1 MLNPKKY
8 CWREK
13 KNCTSDFDYSLPNIP
28 YFIMSESLFHL
39 KDKVALIT
47 GASRGI
53 GAAIALQLGLSGAKI
68 VLSGR
73 KEEALKET
81 SQKLISSGIDCHYFP
96 GNNGVEKD
104 NQALVDF
111 TLKTF
116 GGVDI
121 LVNNSASNPV
131 FGPVENTETWAFE
144 KIISVNLKGPFD
156 LSKMVLPS
164 FKVRGGGVIIHIS
177 SIGGLRPE
185 PGLGIYSVS
194 KAALISL
201 AKVMAKEWGQY
212 GVRVNTIC
220 PGLIQ
225 TKFSEALWTN
235 DKIRNMMLGQLPLS
249 RIGTPEEI
257 AALALFLA
265 SPASSYTT
273 GAVFTADGGYTI

>member
-1 MLNPKKY
+1 
-8 CWREK
+8 
-13 KNCTSDFDYSLPNIP
+13 
-28 YFIMSESLFHL
+28 MSESLFNL
-39 KDKVALIT
+39 KGKVAIIT

-53 GAAIALQLGLSGAKI
+53 GEAIATQLGLSGAKI
-68 VLSGR
+68 IISGR
-73 KEEALKET
+73 KEDALIKTT
-81 SQKLISSGIDCHYFP
+81 SKLISLGIEGQYLAS
-96 GNNGVEKD
+96 NNGIESD
-104 NQALVDF
+104 NQALVHF

-131 FGPVENTETWAFE
+131 FGPVENTETWAFD
-144 KIISVNLKGPFD
+144 KIIAVNLRGPFD

-164 FKVRGGGVIIHIS
+164 FKERGGGVIINIS

-201 AKVMAKEWGQY
+201 SKVMAKEWGPY
-212 GVRVNTIC
+212 NVRVNTIC

-235 DKIRNMMLGQLPLS
+235 DNIMKMMMSQLPLA
-249 RIGTPEEI
+249 RIGSPEEI
-257 AALALFLA
+257 AALALYLS
-265 SPASSYTT
+265 SPASAYST

>member
-1 MLNPKKY
+1 
-8 CWREK
+8 
-13 KNCTSDFDYSLPNIP
+13 
-28 YFIMSESLFHL
+28 MSESLFNL
-39 KDKVALIT
+39 KGKVAIIT

-53 GAAIALQLGLSGAKI
+53 GEAIATQLGLSGAKI
-68 VLSGR
+68 IISGR
-73 KEEALKET
+73 KEDALIKTT
-81 SQKLISSGIDCHYFP
+81 SKLISLGIECQYLAS
-96 GNNGVEKD
+96 NNGIESD
-104 NQALVDF
+104 NQALVHF

-131 FGPVENTETWAFE
+131 FGPVENTETWAFD
-144 KIISVNLKGPFD
+144 KIIAVNLRGPFD

-164 FKVRGGGVIIHIS
+164 FKERGGGVIINIS

-201 AKVMAKEWGQY
+201 SKVMAKEWGPY
-212 GVRVNTIC
+212 NVRVNTIC

-235 DKIRNMMLGQLPLS
+235 DNIMKMMMSQLPLA
-249 RIGTPEEI
+249 RIGSPEEI
-257 AALALFLA
+257 AALALYLS
-265 SPASSYTT
+265 SPASSYST

>member
-1 MLNPKKY
+1 
-8 CWREK
+8 
-13 KNCTSDFDYSLPNIP
+13 
-28 YFIMSESLFHL
+28 MSESLFNL
-39 KDKVALIT
+39 KGKVAIIT

-53 GAAIALQLGLSGAKI
+53 GEAIATQLGLSGAKI
-68 VLSGR
+68 IISGR
-73 KEEALKET
+73 KEDALIKT
-81 SQKLISSGIDCHYFP
+81 KSKLISLGIECQYLAS
-96 GNNGVEKD
+96 NNGIESD
-104 NQALVDF
+104 NQALVHF

-131 FGPVENTETWAFE
+131 FGPVENTETWAFD
-144 KIISVNLKGPFD
+144 KIIAVNLRGPFD

-164 FKVRGGGVIIHIS
+164 FKERGGGVIINIS

-201 AKVMAKEWGQY
+201 SKVMAKEWGPY
-212 GVRVNTIC
+212 NVRVNTIC

-235 DKIRNMMLGQLPLS
+235 DNIMKMMMSQLPLA
-249 RIGTPEEI
+249 RIGSPEEI
-257 AALALFLA
+257 AALALYLS
-265 SPASSYTT
+265 SPASSYST

>member
-1 MLNPKKY
+1 
-8 CWREK
+8 
-13 KNCTSDFDYSLPNIP
+13 
-28 YFIMSESLFHL
+28 MSETLFNL
-39 KDKVALIT
+39 SGKVALIT

-53 GAAIALQLGLSGAKI
+53 GEAIAMQLGISGAKI
-68 VLSGR
+68 VISGR
-73 KEEALKET
+73 KEDPLIKT
-81 SQKLISSGIDCHYFP
+81 CSKLVSLGINCQYFSS
-96 GNNGVEKD
+96 NNGVEAE
-104 NQALVDF
+104 NEALVDF
-111 TLKTF
+111 TITTF

-121 LVNNSASNPV
+121 LVNNAASNPV
-131 FGPVENTETWAFE
+131 FGPVEDTETWAFD
-144 KIISVNLKGPFD
+144 KIMSVNLRGPFD

-164 FKVRGGGVIIHIS
+164 FKSRGGGVIINIS

-201 AKVMAKEWGQY
+201 SKVMAKEWGQHN
-212 GVRVNTIC
+212 VRVNTIC

-235 DKIRNMMLGQLPLS
+235 DKIMKMMLNQLPLA

-257 AALALFLA
+257 AALSLYLA
-265 SPASSYTT
+265 SPASSYST

>member
-1 MLNPKKY
+1 
-8 CWREK
+8 
-13 KNCTSDFDYSLPNIP
+13 
-28 YFIMSESLFHL
+28 MSETLFNL
-39 KDKVALIT
+39 SGKVAIVT

-53 GAAIALQLGLSGAKI
+53 GESIAEKLGLAGAKI
-68 VLSGR
+68 VISGR
-73 KEEALKET
+73 KQEALILST
-81 SQKLISSGIDCHYFP
+81 QKLVDLGIDCQYFAS
-96 GNNGVEKD
+96 NNGVESD

-111 TLKTF
+111 TLQTF
-116 GGVDI
+116 GAVDI

-131 FGPVENTETWAFE
+131 FGPVEQTESWAFD
-144 KIISVNLKGPFD
+144 KIMSVNLRGPFD

-164 FKVRGGGVIIHIS
+164 FKERGGGVIINIS

-201 AKVMAKEWGQY
+201 SKVMAKEWGQY
-212 GVRVNTIC
+212 NVRVNTIC

-235 DKIRNMMLGQLPLS
+235 DKIMKMMLHQLPLA
-249 RIGTPEEI
+249 RIGSPEEI

-265 SPASSYTT
+265 SSASSYST

>member
-1 MLNPKKY
+1 
-8 CWREK
+8 
-13 KNCTSDFDYSLPNIP
+13 
-28 YFIMSESLFHL
+28 MSETLFNL
-39 KDKVALIT
+39 SGKVALIT

-53 GAAIALQLGLSGAKI
+53 GEAIAMQLGISGAKI
-68 VLSGR
+68 VISGR
-73 KEEALKET
+73 KEDPLIKT
-81 SQKLISSGIDCHYFP
+81 CSKLVSLGINCQYFSS
-96 GNNGVEKD
+96 NNGVEAE
-104 NQALVDF
+104 NEALVDF
-111 TLKTF
+111 TITTF

-121 LVNNSASNPV
+121 LVNNAASNPV
-131 FGPVENTETWAFE
+131 FGPVEDTETWAFD
-144 KIISVNLKGPFD
+144 KIMSVNLRGPFD

-164 FKVRGGGVIIHIS
+164 FKSRGGGVIINIS

-201 AKVMAKEWGQY
+201 SKVMAKEWGQHN
-212 GVRVNTIC
+212 VRVNTIC

-235 DKIRNMMLGQLPLS
+235 DKIMKMMLNQLPLA

-257 AALALFLA
+257 AALALYLA
-265 SPASSYTT
+265 SPASSYST

>member
-1 MLNPKKY
+1 
-8 CWREK
+8 
-13 KNCTSDFDYSLPNIP
+13 
-28 YFIMSESLFHL
+28 MSETLFNL
-39 KDKVALIT
+39 SGKVALIT

-53 GAAIALQLGLSGAKI
+53 GEAIAMQLGLSGAKI
-68 VLSGR
+68 VISGR
-73 KEEALKET
+73 KEDPLIKT
-81 SQKLISSGIDCHYFP
+81 CIKLVSLGIDCQYFAS
-96 GNNGVEKD
+96 NNGVEAE
-104 NQALVDF
+104 NEALVDF
-111 TLKTF
+111 TITTF

-121 LVNNSASNPV
+121 LVNNAASNPV
-131 FGPVENTETWAFE
+131 FGPVEDTETWAFD
-144 KIISVNLKGPFD
+144 KIMSVNLRGPFD

-164 FKVRGGGVIIHIS
+164 FKSRGGGVIINIS

-201 AKVMAKEWGQY
+201 SKVMAKEWGQHN
-212 GVRVNTIC
+212 VRVNTIC

-235 DKIRNMMLGQLPLS
+235 DKIMKMMLNQLPLA

-257 AALALFLA
+257 AALALYLA
-265 SPASSYTT
+265 SPASSYST